1 MTKIV
6 LLGDIGDCM
15 VSYMAQM
22 LRNIPIHPSKTRAGG
37 AHSSSRMRRS
47 APAVAAMLAFLTLAA
62 CGVAGGGALC
72 EQHVLERV
80 FFGGIT
86 LGYSELARAVDCP
99 GADELNDLKI
109 KAREGD
115 PDAQAAVGSYYFRRI
130 SPIHPDRE
138 RWARS
143 AAKLLRCAAEGG
155 SHGAQ
160 GSFLLLSLYLEQPD
174 AAKVIYKYS
183 KIWIQR
189 AGCDCNALFQNPPWL
204 SLSRSTNRCFR
215 QLCSPMRRAAE
226 KLSPTQITEIEDDIS
241 AYEPSPRV
249 CDVEILKE

>member
-1 MTKIV
+1 
-6 LLGDIGDCM
+6 
-15 VSYMAQM
+15 
-22 LRNIPIHPSKTRAGG
+22 
-37 AHSSSRMRRS
+37 
-47 APAVAAMLAFLTLAA
+47 MLAFLTLAA
-62 CGVAGGGALC
+62 CGVALC
-72 EQHVLERV
+72 EQPVLERV

-86 LGYSELARAVDCP
+86 LGYSELARAGDCP

-115 PDAQAAVGSYYFRRI
+115 PDAQAAVAHYYFMRI

-143 AAKLLRCAAEGG
+143 AAKLMRCAAEGG

-160 GSFLLLSLYLEQPD
+160 SSFLLLDLYLEQPD
-174 AAKVIYKYS
+174 AAKIIYKYS
-183 KIWIQR
+183 KISIQR
-189 AGCDCNALFQNPPWL
+189 AGCDCNAIFQNPLSWL
-204 SLSRSTNRCFR
+204 SMSRSTNRCYH

-241 AYEPSPRV
+241 VYEPSPKP